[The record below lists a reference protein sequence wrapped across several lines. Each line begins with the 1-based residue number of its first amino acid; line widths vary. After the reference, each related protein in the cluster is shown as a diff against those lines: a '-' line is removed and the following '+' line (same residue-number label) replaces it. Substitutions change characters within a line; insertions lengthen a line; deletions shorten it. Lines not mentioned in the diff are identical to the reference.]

1 MKYRCIPC
9 NHEFEA
15 PKGTKPRCPRCLKI
29 HDVEPIESPGPPKK
43 TSAKTILVPIA
54 VLIVAIVVGI
64 VYVLTKN
71 DGTGDIKES
80 AVDSKSVFETAGI
93 PKEEAQDPCAPGRY
107 VEKLASKL
115 ADGKSGDAA
124 MDALFTGLTHSKE
137 RRGGCPTI
145 SGSRVKHVP

>member
-43 TSAKTILVPIA
+43 TSVKTILVPIA
-54 VLIVAIVVGI
+54 VLIVAIVVSI
-64 VYVLTKN
+64 VYALTKN
-71 DGTGDIKES
+71 DSTGEAKES

-93 PKEEAQDPCAPGRY
+93 PVCGSTGR
-107 VEKLASKL
+107 S
-115 ADGKSGDAA
+115 S
-124 MDALFTGLTHSKE
+124 
-137 RRGGCPTI
+137 RRSCRRRRETCFPWMRSSSYMT
-145 SGSRVKHVP
+145 